1 MSHTEKSVL
10 DSVRALCAPFV
21 ESVYWSFGEEGQVYL
36 VSESRP
42 DANLA
47 TLVKNSGPVAS
58 ADVLYYAC
66 EVVDA
71 LSSLHAA
78 NIIHRDLTPF
88 NVFVDHTGHIVL
100 SNFSNAMMIS
110 ADAPSQSAAM
120 EYQAPEHLLGWAHDF
135 AVDCWSFGTLLH
147 FLLAGTNPVVDGED
161 PNATRSRILN
171 GNIVLNDLL
180 PTEAKDL
187 IRKCLERNP
196 ALRLTIG
203 GIKEHNYFANVYG
216 ATFSRRATD
225 QWSHFCIHIGTGT
238 MCDIKILVSSLSAP
252 PLQTGTYADE
262 APPAL
267 SRISSPKLRPT
278 SQDFPLPPVPRISL
292 SLDPSLDISFTLH
305 TVSKAVPSQPRL
317 ERLPGRETINNDLP
331 RPLFRSSHFDGR
343 SA

>member
-1 MSHTEKSVL
+1 MVLSPKPQRYSTLPTISEEHDVLSLASNEAHCSQPSPQAEHDIALANFDIIPSSGYPTLCRKRSGNTVYTIKASSHMSHTEKSVL

-36 VSESRP
+36 VSEPRS

-161 PNATRSRILN
+161 PDATRSRILN

-180 PTEAKDL
+180 LTEAKDL

-203 GIKEHNYFANVYG
+203 RIREHNYFANVYG
-216 ATFSRRATD
+216 ATFSCATD
-225 QWSHFCIHIGTGT
+225 RGLTF
-238 MCDIKILVSSLSAP
+238 A
-252 PLQTGTYADE
+252 
-262 APPAL
+262 
-267 SRISSPKLRPT
+267 
-278 SQDFPLPPVPRISL
+278 
-292 SLDPSLDISFTLH
+292 FT
-305 TVSKAVPSQPRL
+305 
-317 ERLPGRETINNDLP
+317 
-331 RPLFRSSHFDGR
+331 
-343 SA
+343 